1 MTDTE
6 QTIDRRHPDYA
17 DDPFVDG
24 HVVEVE
30 ATPSTELVLPTGEL
44 VALDDPASCAHALAR
59 VREMESF
66 LKEAKGAITQALVE
80 EAERRGNNTIEC
92 ADGSRIQVKR
102 SYDLGWDTEKLEQD
116 LLALGMPE
124 ERIREI
130 IVPKVE
136 YVVKAVEANKAAKAN
151 PQYAEVIESAKTK
164 TERRPTISLPRG

>member
-1 MTDTE
+1 VSEDIVE
-6 QTIDRRHPDYA
+6 
-17 DDPFVDG
+17 G

-30 ATPSTELVLPTGEL
+30 ARPSTDLVLPTGEL
-44 VALDDPASCAHALAR
+44 VMLDDPISCALALTR

-92 ADGSRIQVKR
+92 SDGTQIQVKR
-102 SYDLGWDTEKLEQD
+102 SYDLEWDTEKLEQE
-116 LLALGMPE
+116 LMALGMPE

-151 PQYAEVIESAKTK
+151 PEYAKVIESAKTK